1 MAEYLFN
8 ARKVD
13 GFRADSAATSSWE
26 IGNPVHNG
34 TKKILSRLGIDCS
47 GKRARKITRADYDDY
62 DYIIGMDEQ
71 NRRDLVSFFGGDP
84 DGKISLLLDYTKNP
98 RDVADPWYTG
108 DFETTYKDIS
118 AGIDA
123 FLSKVNGGETDGKR

>member
-8 ARKVD
+8 AREVP
-13 GFRADSAATSSWE
+13 GWHADSAATSAWE

-34 TKKILSRLGIDCS
+34 TKKILDSLGIDCS
-47 GKRARKITRADYDDY
+47 AKRARKITRDDYEKY

-71 NRRDLVSFFGGDP
+71 NRRDLVTFFGGDP
-84 DGKISLLLDYTKNP
+84 QHKISLLLDYTSEP

-108 DFETTYKDIS
+108 DFQTTYKDITV
-118 AGIDA
+118 GIDA
-123 FLSKVNGGETDGKR
+123 FLNKVNGGKENGAR

>member
-8 ARKVD
+8 ARKIS

-26 IGNPVHNG
+26 EGNPVHIG
-34 TKKILSRLGIDCS
+34 TKKILNSLGIDCS
-47 GKRARKITRADYDDY
+47 AKRARKITRADYDNY

-84 DGKISLLLDYTKNP
+84 KKKISLLLDYTGSP

-108 DFETTYKDIS
+108 DFAATWRDVSEGCEALLNTLTEK
-118 AGIDA
+118 
-123 FLSKVNGGETDGKR
+123 

>member
-8 ARKVD
+8 ARKIS

-26 IGNPVHNG
+26 EGNPVHIG
-34 TKKILSRLGIDCS
+34 TKKILNSLGIDCS
-47 GKRARKITRADYDDY
+47 AKRARKITRADYDNY

-84 DGKISLLLDYTKNP
+84 KNKISLLLDYTVRRATSP
-98 RDVADPWYTG
+98 TRGIPA
-108 DFETTYKDIS
+108 IS
-118 AGIDA
+118 KLRTRI
-123 FLSKVNGGETDGKR
+123 

>member
-1 MAEYLFN
+1 
-8 ARKVD
+8 
-13 GFRADSAATSSWE
+13 
-26 IGNPVHNG
+26 
-34 TKKILSRLGIDCS
+34 
-47 GKRARKITRADYDDY
+47 
-62 DYIIGMDEQ
+62 MDEQ

-123 FLSKVNGGETDGKR
+123 FLSKVNGGEADGKR

>member
-8 ARKVD
+8 ARKIS

-26 IGNPVHNG
+26 EGNPVHIG
-34 TKKILSRLGIDCS
+34 TKKILNSLGIDCS
-47 GKRARKITRADYDDY
+47 AKRARKITRADYDNY

-84 DGKISLLLDYTKNP
+84 KKKISLLLDYTGSP

-108 DFETTYKDIS
+108 DFETTYKDINT
-118 AGIDA
+118 GIDA
-123 FLSKVNGGETDGKR
+123 FLSKENGKPNGTR

>member
-8 ARKVD
+8 ARKIS

-26 IGNPVHNG
+26 EGNPVHIG
-34 TKKILSRLGIDCS
+34 TKKILKSLGIDCS
-47 GKRARKITRADYDDY
+47 AKRARKITRADYDNY

-84 DGKISLLLDYTKNP
+84 KKKISLLLDYTGSP

-108 DFETTYKDIS
+108 DFETTYKDIN

-123 FLSKVNGGETDGKR
+123 FLSKENGKPNGTR